1 MSPLAEWRIKAADT
15 MWRTV
20 LEIRANTSSPLT
32 LLDML
37 DPSEYQSI
45 GTDENLRSTLLDRED
60 LAQLSSDFEQ
70 ARPFAGEKL
79 FKLVFIYRAVRLRI
93 CLLLKEGVGK
103 GLIQPWYEDRLLK
116 EHLSQV
122 LTQDEM
128 KRFEEQNPPLVRGF
142 SDLIESKILAEIQ
155 LMLSEVTR

>member
-1 MSPLAEWRIKAADT
+1 

-79 FKLVFIYRAVRLRI
+79 FKLVFIYRAVRL
-93 CLLLKEGVGK
+93 
-103 GLIQPWYEDRLLK
+103 
-116 EHLSQV
+116 
-122 LTQDEM
+122 
-128 KRFEEQNPPLVRGF
+128 N
-142 SDLIESKILAEIQ
+142 
-155 LMLSEVTR
+155 